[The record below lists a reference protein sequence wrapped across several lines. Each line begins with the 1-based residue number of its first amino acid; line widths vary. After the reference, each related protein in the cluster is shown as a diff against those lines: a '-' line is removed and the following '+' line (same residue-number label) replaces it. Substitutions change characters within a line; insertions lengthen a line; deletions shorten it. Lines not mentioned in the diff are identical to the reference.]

1 MFCRYRQTAT
11 GKVSGAEVEV
21 ENAQVITLRDGKV
34 IRTVVY
40 SDPDEAARAAGVPT

>member
-1 MFCRYRQTAT
+1 VFCRSRQTAT
-11 GKVSGAEVEV
+11 GKASGAMVEV

-40 SDPDEAARAAGVPT
+40 SDPDDAAGDAGAVI

>member
-11 GKVSGAEVEV
+11 GKASGVSVEV
-21 ENAQVITLRDGKV
+21 ENAQVITVRDGKV

-40 SDPDEAARAAGVPT
+40 SDPDEAARAARVPS